1 MRTSLSLCIATQ
13 RTSAY
18 WSWNNFRF
26 WTVKKCLLFHRLTRC
41 VLQTK
46 SVLLSFINKILLEQ
60 SHAYWF
66 IYCLQVNPCCKI
78 QKCIAEVETMWP
90 MKAKIFT
97 VQLFP
102 EKSAAP
108 CSIKLSHWSWDV
120 YMLRY
125 GSFLNNKYTILP
137 INLDYK
143 LKNRISAFLQFQ

>member
-78 QKCIAEVETMWP
+78 QNSIAEIETMWP
-90 MKAKIFT
+90 TKAKIFT
-97 VQLFP
+97 LQLFP
-102 EKSAAP
+102 LFCAAP

-125 GSFLNNKYTILP
+125 DSFLNNKYTILL
-137 INLDYK
+137 IT
-143 LKNRISAFLQFQ
+143 

>member
-78 QKCIAEVETMWP
+78 QNSIAEIETMWP
-90 MKAKIFT
+90 TKAKIFT
-97 VQLFP
+97 LQLFP
-102 EKSAAP
+102 LFCAAP

-125 GSFLNNKYTILP
+125 DSLLNNKYTILL
-137 INLDYK
+137 IT
-143 LKNRISAFLQFQ
+143 